1 MLIRP
6 QAVLA
11 ALVLTA
17 LAAAPAATAQT
28 RPGVGYDPQAR
39 GLTVSRYELDLL
51 GSPFLAYSI
60 DFSARPDLVGAH
72 PNPYGL
78 DRSDAAVV
86 ATFERRWGPGTASTR
101 LKRWAGPGNEVR
113 YVLRDA
119 LVWAWKSHPELLGGD
134 TANRNGIPTEVE
146 ITDMQAVDDTDL
158 YYSYFKAELPGFSP
172 DRRVAIC
179 DRTKPPGDF
188 DEPNAFWGG
197 LPYYYH
203 NDFKPA
209 FYSPQPPL
217 TDNCTGN

>member
-1 MLIRP
+1 
-6 QAVLA
+6 
-11 ALVLTA
+11 
-17 LAAAPAATAQT
+17 
-28 RPGVGYDPQAR
+28 
-39 GLTVSRYELDLL
+39 
-51 GSPFLAYSI
+51 
-60 DFSARPDLVGAH
+60 
-72 PNPYGL
+72 
-78 DRSDAAVV
+78 VV